1 MPIFWAAVRNATR
14 ATSSGTPIISYR
26 MRPGLTTATHSSG
39 LPLPLP
45 IRVSAG
51 FFVTGLS
58 GNTRIQTLPP
68 RLRLRVRA
76 TRAASIWRLVTQPGS
91 SALSPYSPNDSV
103 EPRCAL
109 PRMFP
114 RWALRYLT
122 RLGISMGRL
131 LGLGGRGGSQDLAL
145 EDPDLDADRPRRR
158 VRGGETV
165 IDVRA
170 DRVQRHAPV
179 AVPLAARD
187 LAAAQPARA
196 RDADAVGA
204 QPERGRHRLLHRP
217 PEGHALLQLQ
227 RDVLGYELRVQL
239 GVDDLLDVEVDLL
252 PRARLELVLQLLHLG
267 ALAAD
272 DDAGPRGEDGD
283 PRAVRR
289 ALDVDLRD
297 AGVVELVLDEAPD
310 LDVLVQEVGVV
321 LRREPARRPRPGRAE
336 AEADRMRLLTHRLFL
351 LLGLASAPGGR
362 LGRGRLG
369 RGRPGGRPPRG
380 GRRGGGGCRRRRRAG
395 RARGRD
401 AQGAVGLVADADGEV
416 AGAVLDEEGAPHR
429 ARLHA
434 LHRGAAVGD
443 GLHHAQ
449 VVEVA
454 DLVVVLRVRHRRA
467 QHLFDETRGRARR
480 VLQRGQGVA
489 HRLAADL
496 VEDEPRLPRGDAHE
510 PGAGDSVHGIRSSPS
525 ARRRPSRPGRAP

>member
-1 MPIFWAAVRNATR
+1 
-14 ATSSGTPIISYR
+14 

-58 GNTRIQTLPP
+58 GNTRIHTLPP

-91 SALSPYSPNDSV
+91 SALSPYSPTDSV

-122 RLGISMGRL
+122 RLGISMDRL

-158 VRGGETV
+158 VRGGEAV
-165 IDVRA
+165 IDVGA

-179 AVPLAARD
+179 AVPLAARA
-187 LAAAQPARA
+187 LAAAPPARA
-196 RDADAVGA
+196 RDAG
-204 QPERGRHRLLHRP
+204 
-217 PEGHALLQLQ
+217 
-227 RDVLGYELRVQL
+227 
-239 GVDDLLDVEVDLL
+239 
-252 PRARLELVLQLLHLG
+252 
-267 ALAAD
+267 
-272 DDAGPRGEDGD
+272 
-283 PRAVRR
+283 
-289 ALDVDLRD
+289 

-369 RGRPGGRPPRG
+369 RGRPGGRRPRG
-380 GRRGGGGCRRRRRAG
+380 GRGGGGGRRRRRRAD

-401 AQGAVGLVADADGEV
+401 AQGAAGLVADADGEV
-416 AGAVLDEEGAPHR
+416 AGAVLDEEGASHR

-443 GLHHAQ
+443 RLHHAQ

-467 QHLFDETRGRARR
+467 QHLFDETRGRARG

-510 PGAGDSVHGIRSSPS
+510 PGAGDSVHRLASPLTAS
-525 ARRRPSRPGRAP
+525 PRLSQRRLAFGCGS